1 MPTVQKT
8 KCLRC
13 SKTLKETEFYKA
25 KAATDELPDGVFPV
39 CKTCIGNT
47 YKASE
52 PASFMH
58 ILYYL
63 DMPWLPSK
71 YKDAYE
77 KKVTASK
84 PNPLAALG
92 QYIMTMKLNQY
103 KAYGF
108 FQSEELQERFEG
120 KVTDPIDNY
129 QYKIPLD
136 KVVPYMQKEQ
146 NTIFKIPEN
155 EEDYIIQEENEDG
168 EVVKPANSVSDI
180 TSGITEAEHMFLKL
194 KWGTGFHI
202 SELIRLEKMYQE
214 MLLDYDIRTSTHKD
228 HLRKICKVSIR
239 LDGLLEE
246 QDFDGA
252 KKASDMYDK
261 LNKAAG
267 LQPTQGQ
274 SEDNFLDATG
284 YLVKMCEE
292 EGPIPVYD
300 INANPDEADIILKDF
315 KLYIKK
321 LVSND
326 DTIYDRH
333 QIAMEELAKQ
343 DELLLNGE
351 VLKEGEEDEGNIIDK
366 FNKDYEDLEED
377 DD

>member
-25 KAATDELPDGVFPV
+25 KAATKELPDGVFPV

-71 YKDAYE
+71 YKDAYN
-77 KKVTASK
+77 KKVSASK

-103 KAYGF
+103 KQYGF
-108 FQSEELQERFEG
+108 NDSEALQERYEG
-120 KVTDPIDNY
+120 KVTDPIENY
-129 QYKIPLD
+129 EYQIPLN

-146 NTIFKIPEN
+146 NTIFKIPVA
-155 EEDYIIQEENEDG
+155 EEDYIIKEDEDNEAG
-168 EVVKPANSVSDI
+168 AIKPVGTIDVA
-180 TSGITEAEHMFLKL
+180 SGITESEHRFLKL
-194 KWGTGFHI
+194 KWGAGFHI
-202 SELIRLEKMYQE
+202 EELIRLEKMYQE

-239 LDGLLEE
+239 LDSLLEE

-252 KKASDMYDK
+252 KKASDMYEK

-274 SEDNFLDATG
+274 SEENFLDATG

-292 EGPIPVYD
+292 EGPIPTYD
-300 INANPDEADIILKDF
+300 IEANPDEADLILKDF
-315 KLYIKK
+315 KLYIKR

-326 DTIYDRH
+326 DTIYERH
-333 QIAMEELAKQ
+333 QIAAEELEKQ
-343 DELLLNGE
+343 DELLKNGE
-351 VLKEGEEDEGNIIDK
+351 FPNENEENSVIDK
-366 FNKDYEDLEED
+366 FNEDYAVLEEEY
-377 DD
+377 